1 MINAWQPF
9 EWIAAVRFLRE
20 GRMQTLFIVT
30 GVSIGVA
37 VIVFMAAMLAGLEAN
52 FITRV
57 LTSQPQIQLI
67 PPNQLARPQHYDAGV
82 FEDAAIQ
89 FPTQRVLKNSGF
101 RIATL
106 IDRMAA
112 MPEVV
117 DVSPTVSG
125 SVLAVRGDANRA
137 VSLSGVDPATYFNI
151 VHMQRYIVSGAATLT
166 SEDIILGTVLA
177 QDLGATVGDKL
188 NLVAASGAALTLTI
202 TGLVDFGNKGVNTRG
217 AYVALRTAQSLL
229 GLQGGVTT
237 IDMTIRDIYAAET
250 LAKEI
255 QASNYVEADSWIATN
270 AQFFTAVQ
278 AQQTSNILIMGFVG
292 LSVAFGIAAVLVV
305 SVIQRS
311 QDIGILRAMGA
322 TRGQIQR
329 VFLLQGALLGLAG
342 SVVGSALG
350 AGALIYFHAVAR
362 EANGGELFPLLLE
375 RQTFVITAIVATLT
389 GILAAMAPALRAAK
403 LDPVEAIRG

>member
-89 FPTQRVLKNSGF
+89 FPTQRVLPIVEWQKV
-101 RIATL
+101 R
-106 IDRMAA
+106 DRMAA

-151 VHMQRYIVSGAATLT
+151 VHMQQYIVSGAATLT

-229 GLQGGVTT
+229 GLQGGATT

-278 AQQTSNILIMGFVG
+278 AQQTSNFLIMGFVG

>member
-89 FPTQRVLKNSGF
+89 FPTQRVLPIVEWQKV
-101 RIATL
+101 R
-106 IDRMAA
+106 DRMAA

-125 SVLAVRGDANRA
+125 SVLAARGDANRA

-151 VHMQRYIVSGAATLT
+151 VHMQQYIVSGAATLT

-229 GLQGGVTT
+229 GLQGGATT

-278 AQQTSNILIMGFVG
+278 AQQTSNFLIMGFVG

>member
-67 PPNQLARPQHYDAGV
+67 PPNQLARPQRYDAGV
-82 FEDAAIQ
+82 FENAAIQ
-89 FPTQRVLKNSGF
+89 FPTQRVLPIVEWQKV
-101 RIATL
+101 R
-106 IDRMAA
+106 DRMAA

-151 VHMQRYIVSGAATLT
+151 VHMQQYIVSGAATLT

-202 TGLVDFGNKGVNTRG
+202 TGLVDFGNKGVNARG

-229 GLQGGVTT
+229 GLQGGATT

-278 AQQTSNILIMGFVG
+278 AQQTSNFLIMGFVG
-292 LSVAFGIAAVLVV
+292 LSAAFGIAAVLVV

-329 VFLLQGALLGLAG
+329 VFLLQGALLGLVG

-375 RQTFVITAIVATLT
+375 RQTFVVTAIVATLT

>member
-89 FPTQRVLKNSGF
+89 FPTQRVLPIVEWQKV
-101 RIATL
+101 R
-106 IDRMAA
+106 DRMAA

>member
-9 EWIAAVRFLRE
+9 EWIAAVRFLRD

-67 PPNQLARPQHYDAGV
+67 PPNQLARPQRHDAGV
-82 FEDAAIQ
+82 FENAAIQ
-89 FPTQRVLKNSGF
+89 FPTQRVLPIVEWQKV
-101 RIATL
+101 R
-106 IDRMAA
+106 DRMAA

-151 VHMQRYIVSGAATLT
+151 VHMQQYIVSGAATLT
-166 SEDIILGTVLA
+166 GEDIILGTVLA
-177 QDLGATVGDKL
+177 QDLGAAVGDKL

-329 VFLLQGALLGLAG
+329 VFLLQGALLGLVG

-350 AGALIYFHAVAR
+350 AGALMYFHAVAR

>member
-67 PPNQLARPQHYDAGV
+67 PPNQLARPQRHDAGV
-82 FEDAAIQ
+82 FENAAIQ
-89 FPTQRVLKNSGF
+89 FPTQRVLPIVEWQKV
-101 RIATL
+101 R
-106 IDRMAA
+106 DRMAA

-151 VHMQRYIVSGAATLT
+151 VHMQQYIVSGAATLT
-166 SEDIILGTVLA
+166 GEDIILGTVLA
-177 QDLGATVGDKL
+177 QDLGAAVGDKL

-329 VFLLQGALLGLAG
+329 VFLLQGALLGLVG

-350 AGALIYFHAVAR
+350 AGALMYFHAVAR

>member
-1 MINAWQPF
+1 VP
-9 EWIAAVRFLRE
+9 
-20 GRMQTLFIVT
+20 
-30 GVSIGVA
+30 
-37 VIVFMAAMLAGLEAN
+37 
-52 FITRV
+52 
-57 LTSQPQIQLI
+57 
-67 PPNQLARPQHYDAGV
+67 
-82 FEDAAIQ
+82 
-89 FPTQRVLKNSGF
+89 
-101 RIATL
+101 
-106 IDRMAA
+106 
-112 MPEVV
+112 
-117 DVSPTVSG
+117 
-125 SVLAVRGDANRA
+125 
-137 VSLSGVDPATYFNI
+137 
-151 VHMQRYIVSGAATLT
+151 
-166 SEDIILGTVLA
+166 
-177 QDLGATVGDKL
+177 
-188 NLVAASGAALTLTI
+188 GAALTLTI

-329 VFLLQGALLGLAG
+329 VFLLQGALLGLVG

-375 RQTFVITAIVATLT
+375 RQTFVVTAIVATLT